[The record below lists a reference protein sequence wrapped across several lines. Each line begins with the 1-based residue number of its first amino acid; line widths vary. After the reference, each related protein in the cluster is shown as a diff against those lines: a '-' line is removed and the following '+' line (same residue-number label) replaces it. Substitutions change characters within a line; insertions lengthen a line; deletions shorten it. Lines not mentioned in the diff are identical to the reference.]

1 MTQLFIKA
9 LEASVA
15 GPAEKK
21 ALQEKI
27 IGRDLAAFEK
37 STGYRYMIE
46 GEDGTVKPARELLLS
61 ESIES
66 TTLIQTEINRT
77 VMEGSE
83 PAKCFRNAVPVFTM
97 NANTMQI
104 NIGET
109 GTYAP
114 IVAEGSEIPINNQT
128 YTARTWTSK
137 KFGERPMI
145 TREMVD
151 DSLFSVVEL
160 EVRKTGMR
168 VENTLNQWM
177 LSVMLDNA
185 GNNHDIA
192 AVASGGTAG
201 IKAVIAARQLCV
213 ADGFIP
219 DTLVMHPSC
228 TTYLYSDFIPGY
240 NTLSQGY
247 TNSGNLPSIMGCR
260 VFETGVTC
268 TTTSAPF
275 LVAAANSDW
284 AGPTDE
290 KMGGLLFD
298 SKSCGGIGMRQ
309 DTRVE
314 RYADPVRDL
323 VGMSVT
329 MRAACQYGVANAI
342 STIEYHGA

>member
-9 LEASVA
+9 LEAAVA

-21 ALQEKI
+21 AIQAQI
-27 IGRDLAAFEK
+27 INRDLAAFEK
-37 STGYRYMIE
+37 TTGTRYMVE
-46 GEDGTVKPARELLLS
+46 GEDGKLKPARELLLS
-61 ESIES
+61 DDIES

-83 PAKCFRNAVPVFTM
+83 PAKCFRNAVPIFNM

-114 IVAEGSEIPINNQT
+114 FIAEGSEIPINTQA

-160 EVRKTGMR
+160 EVRKAGFR
-168 VENTLNQWM
+168 IENTLNQWM
-177 LSVMLDNA
+177 LQVLIEGA
-185 GNNHDIA
+185 GNEHDIA
-192 AVASGGTAG
+192 AAAG
-201 IKAVIAARQLCV
+201 VIAGVTAVIAARQANS
-213 ADGFIP
+213 ADGFIS
-219 DTLVMHPSC
+219 DTIVLHPAM
-228 TTYLYSDFIPGY
+228 TNYLYKDFVPGY
-240 NTLSQGY
+240 NVLAQQY
-247 TNSGNLPSIMGCR
+247 TNTGQLPNVMGCR
-260 VFETGVTC
+260 VFECGVEL
-268 TTTSAPF
+268 TSTSSPTK
-275 LVAAANSDW
+275 VSAAGYDW
-284 AGPTDE
+284 NPPADA
-290 KMGGLLFD
+290 KIGGLVFD

-309 DTRVE
+309 DIRVE

-323 VGMSVT
+323 IGMSTT

-342 STIEYHGA
+342 CRIETGGA